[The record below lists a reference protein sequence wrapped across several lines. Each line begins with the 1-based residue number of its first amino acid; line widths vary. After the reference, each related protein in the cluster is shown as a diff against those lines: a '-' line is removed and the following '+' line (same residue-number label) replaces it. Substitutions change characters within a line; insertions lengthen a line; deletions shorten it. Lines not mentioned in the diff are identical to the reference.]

1 MFDAALAS
9 AVHRAEDHHG
19 HIRQIEIVTDL
30 FEGHYEAVTTVDEA
44 FTGALLGL
52 GVAEAVDGEIVAF
65 DNEVWCIPV
74 DGVPVRA
81 AGSLGMPFA
90 VVAEGGE
97 EIIEELPAGLTFD
110 GITEHIDHVLSL
122 LDKHHAH
129 LVAAVRI
136 DGVFSD
142 VVLRSEPGQ
151 TPPYKPLT
159 DVLEQE
165 VRFEFTAWTGTLVGF
180 RFPDVNDG
188 EVIPGLHLHALSL
201 DRLSGGHCHRATV
214 VNAVLHI
221 WVDDVEITIP
231 HPSLSE
237 RLRA

>member
-1 MFDAALAS
+1 
-9 AVHRAEDHHG
+9 
-19 HIRQIEIVTDL
+19 
-30 FEGHYEAVTTVDEA
+30 
-44 FTGALLGL
+44 LLGL

-65 DNEVWCIPV
+65 DGEVWRVPV
-74 DGVPVRA
+74 DGVPVQA
-81 AGSLGMPFA
+81 PGSLGMPFA

-97 EIIEELPAGLTFD
+97 EIIEELPAGLTFE
-110 GITEHIDHVLSL
+110 GITAYIDHVLSL
-122 LDKHHAH
+122 LDKHHDH
-129 LVAAVRI
+129 LVAAVRV

-151 TPPYKPLT
+151 TPPYKPIT
-159 DVLEQE
+159 EVLAHE
-165 VRFEFTAWTGTLVGF
+165 VQFEFTAWTGTLVGF
-180 RFPDVNDG
+180 RFPDIDDG

>member
-44 FTGALLGL
+44 FAGALLGL

-65 DNEVWCIPV
+65 DGEVWRVPV

-81 AGSLGMPFA
+81 PGLLGMPFA

-97 EIIEELPAGLTFD
+97 EIIEELPAGLTFE
-110 GITEHIDHVLSL
+110 GITAHIDHVLSL
-122 LDKHHAH
+122 LDKHHDH
-129 LVAAVRI
+129 LVAAVRV

-142 VVLRSEPGQ
+142 VLLRSEPGQ
-151 TPPYKPLT
+151 TPPYKPIT
-159 DVLEQE
+159 EVLAHE
-165 VRFEFTAWTGTLVGF
+165 VQFEFTAWTGTLVGF
-180 RFPDVNDG
+180 RFPDVDDG
-188 EVIPGLHLHALSL
+188 DLQR
-201 DRLSGGHCHRATV
+201 DRNLLRGETDAFRIAHRFEHV
-214 VNAVLHI
+214 
-221 WVDDVEITIP
+221 
-231 HPSLSE
+231 
-237 RLRA
+237 